1 LSAPAE
7 SRGLAWG
14 LVGVAAFSLTLPAT
28 RAAVLALDPWF
39 VALGR
44 AAVAGLIAVPVLVL
58 TRSRRPTADEWRSL
72 ALSSLGVVFG
82 FPVLMTWALARVPA
96 AHGAV
101 VLAILPLAT
110 AAAAAW
116 VAHERPSTGFWIAA
130 TAGSLA
136 VVAFTLRTGGGAAH
150 AADGALLAAL
160 ACAALGYALGARA
173 ARTLGGWR
181 AISWTLVLC
190 LPVVLPVTALSAPHD
205 LAAIPAQAW
214 VGFLYV
220 AIVSQYVGFFAW
232 YRGLALGGIARVG
245 QLQLLQ
251 PFLTIAASALWLGE
265 RIEPSLVAFAVIV
278 VAIVAVG
285 RRMPVAR

>member
-1 LSAPAE
+1 MSSAAE
-7 SRGLAWG
+7 TRGLAWG
-14 LVGVAAFSLTLPAT
+14 FVGVVAFSLTLPAT

-44 AAVAGLIAVPVLVL
+44 ACVAGLIAAPVLAL
-58 TRSRRPTADEWRSL
+58 TRSRRPTAAEWRFL
-72 ALSSLGVVFG
+72 ALSALGVVFG
-82 FPVLMTWALARVPA
+82 FPILMTWALTRVPA

-116 VAHERPSTGFWIAA
+116 VAHERPSAGFWIAA
-130 TAGSLA
+130 AAGSLA
-136 VVAFTLRTGGGAAH
+136 VVAFVLRAGGGALE
-150 AADGALLAAL
+150 AADGALLGAV

-173 ARTLGGWR
+173 ARTLGGWP

-190 LPVVLPVTALSAPHD
+190 LPALLPVAALTAPRE

-214 VGFLYV
+214 IGFLYV
-220 AIVSQYVGFFAW
+220 AVVSQYVGFFAW
-232 YRGLALGGIARVG
+232 YHGLARGGIARVG

-251 PFLTIAASALWLGE
+251 PFLTIAASALWLHE
-265 RIEPSLVAFAVIV
+265 RIEPSLVAFAAVV